1 MSPGDLADYL
11 QGWALTNIPFR
22 EWRGL
27 RNTKPERGKFKMTK
41 EDNGATNEAEKLVG
55 KELTQVKAQL
65 KAAEDEIEMKR
76 KEIVD
81 LKLAN
86 AKLKDRAETEVKGKL
101 IDDIRKV
108 SNYGIEYLAECSI
121 DRLELLLEDSKMIRK
136 PMFSSSGDFGRG
148 PDPQDKLRTMYK
160 YTRKRD

>member
-1 MSPGDLADYL
+1 
-11 QGWALTNIPFR
+11 
-22 EWRGL
+22 
-27 RNTKPERGKFKMTK
+27 MTD
-41 EDNGATNEAEKLVG
+41 EDKGATIEVEELIG
-55 KELTQVKAQL
+55 RELTQFKAQL
-65 KAAEDEIEMKR
+65 KAAEDEIERKT

-86 AKLKDRAETEVKGKL
+86 SKLRDRAETEVKGKL

-136 PMFSSSGDFGRG
+136 PLFSSSGDFGRG
-148 PDPQDKLRTMYK
+148 QDPQDKLRTMFK
-160 YTRKRD
+160 FGKKG

>member
-1 MSPGDLADYL
+1 M
-11 QGWALTNIPFR
+11 TN
-22 EWRGL
+22 
-27 RNTKPERGKFKMTK
+27 
-41 EDNGATNEAEKLVG
+41 EDNSATIEAEKLVG

-65 KAAEDEIEMKR
+65 KAVEDEIEVKR

-121 DRLELLLEDSKMIRK
+121 DRLELLLDDSKMIRK
-136 PMFSSSGDFGRG
+136 PLFSSSGDFGKG
-148 PDPQDKLRTMYK
+148 QDPQDQLRTMFK

>member
-1 MSPGDLADYL
+1 M
-11 QGWALTNIPFR
+11 TN
-22 EWRGL
+22 
-27 RNTKPERGKFKMTK
+27 

-65 KAAEDEIEMKR
+65 KAAEDEIELKR

-136 PMFSSSGDFGRG
+136 PLFSSSGDFGRG
-148 PDPQDKLRTMYK
+148 QDPQDGLRTMFK
-160 YTRKRD
+160 YGKKRD